1 MSSIAARPAFFTKE
15 PYFYKT
21 IGKLM
26 SVIVL
31 QNLVAYSVNMADNLM
46 LGAYSQA
53 ALSGAATVNQIQ
65 FMVQQIAMAI
75 GDSVVVL
82 GSQYWGK
89 RQTQPIRQLT
99 LYAFLLCLI
108 PGIGV
113 FAWTSLAPQSVL
125 SIFTTNAE
133 YIAEGCAYLELIRF
147 TYPVYVVSTI
157 LMASLR
163 TVETVGL
170 SLHISIASLAVNVCI
185 NYALIFGNFGFP
197 EMGIRGAAVGTLV
210 SRVLELVIVV
220 LYLAFRDRKLQLFR
234 SGRIRFSMP
243 LFRDYF
249 RVLLP
254 SFLSNFLW
262 SLATPIQTAVL
273 GRLSDDAIAANSV
286 STTIF
291 QYLKIIAMGEASA
304 SSVLIGKT
312 VGESSDD
319 ERLKAYSRTLQAL
332 YLLIGALLGTALYF
346 LRIPFL
352 RLYELSPSA
361 LEIADG
367 MLIVLSVVMVGMA
380 YQMPVCVGIIKGGG
394 DVRYMMYL
402 NLISTW
408 LIVMPLTF
416 LSAFVWNFPAVWVV
430 AVLNSDQVFKC
441 IPVAFR
447 VNRYRWIK
455 RLTKS

>member
-1 MSSIAARPAFFTKE
+1 MTLAASKLSFITKD

-21 IGKLM
+21 IGRLM
-26 SVIVL
+26 TVIVL

-46 LGAYSQA
+46 LGSYSQA

-65 FMVQQIAMAI
+65 FMVQQITLAI

-89 RQTQPIRQLT
+89 RQTGPIRQLT
-99 LYAFLLCLI
+99 LYALMLCLVL
-108 PGIGV
+108 GMGV

-125 SIFTTNAE
+125 SIFTSNAA
-133 YIAEGCAYLELIRF
+133 YIAEGCGYLELIRF
-147 TYPVYVVSTI
+147 TYPIYTVSTV
-157 LMASLR
+157 LMAALR

-170 SLHISIASLAVNVCI
+170 SLRISITSLVLNVCI
-185 NYALIFGNFGFP
+185 NYALIFGHFGFP
-197 EMGIRGAAVGTLV
+197 ELGIRGAAVGTLV
-210 SRVLELVIVV
+210 SRSAELLIVL
-220 LYLAFRDRKLQLFR
+220 LYIAFRDKKLRLFS
-234 SGRIRFSMP
+234 SGRIPFSAP
-243 LFRDYF
+243 LFRDYLHVF
-249 RVLLP
+249 IP
-254 SFLSNFLW
+254 SFVSNFLW
-262 SLATPIQTAVL
+262 SIATPIQTAVL

-312 VGESSDD
+312 VGESESD
-319 ERLKAYSRTLQAL
+319 ERVKSYSRTLQLL
-332 YLLIGALLGTALYF
+332 YLLIGLILGTALFF

-352 RLYELSPSA
+352 GLYDLSPAA
-361 LEIADG
+361 LEAADG
-367 MLIVLSVVMVGMA
+367 MLVVLAFVMVGMA

-416 LSAFVWNFPAVWVV
+416 LGAFVWKLPAVWVV
-430 AVLNSDQVFKC
+430 AILNSDQIFKC
-441 IPVAFR
+441 LPVAIR
-447 VNRYRWIK
+447 VNRYRWIR
-455 RLTKS
+455 RLTK

>member
-1 MSSIAARPAFFTKE
+1 MTSAAAKPAFFTRE

-21 IGKLM
+21 IGRLM

-46 LGAYSQA
+46 LGAYSQE

-65 FMVQQIAMAI
+65 FVLQQIVMAI

-82 GSQYWGK
+82 GSQYWGR
-89 RQTQPIRQLT
+89 RQTGPIRQLA
-99 LYAFLLCLI
+99 LYALLLCLV
-108 PGIGV
+108 PGFGV
-113 FAWTSLAPQSVL
+113 FLWTSLAPASVL
-125 SIFTTNAE
+125 SLFTSNAS
-133 YIAEGCAYLELIRF
+133 YIAEGCAYLSLMRF
-147 TYPVYVVSTI
+147 TYPIYVLSTV
-157 LMASLR
+157 LMAALR

-170 SLHISIASLAVNVCI
+170 SLHISLVSLVVNVGI
-185 NYALIFGNFGFP
+185 NYALIFGNFGCP

-210 SRVLELVIVV
+210 SRLLELVIVM
-220 LYLAFRDRKLQLFR
+220 LYLLFQDKKLRLFG
-234 SGRIRFSMP
+234 SGRIPFSAP

-254 SFLSNFLW
+254 SFLSNLLW
-262 SLATPIQTAVL
+262 SLATPIQTGVL

-291 QYLKIIAMGEASA
+291 QYLKIVAMGEASA

-312 VGESSDD
+312 VGETSSD
-319 ERLKAYSRTLQAL
+319 ERLKSYTRTLQAL
-332 YLLIGALLGTALYF
+332 YLLIGAVLGAALYF
-346 LRIPFL
+346 LRVPFL
-352 RLYELSPSA
+352 RLYDLSPAA
-361 LEIADG
+361 LETADG
-367 MLIVLSVVMVGMA
+367 MLVVLSVVMVGMA

-394 DVRYMMYL
+394 DAAYMMYL

-416 LSAFVWNFPAVWVV
+416 LGAFVWKLPAVWVV
-430 AVLNSDQVFKC
+430 AILNSDQIFKC
-441 IPVAFR
+441 FPAAIR

-455 RLTKS
+455 RLAK